1 MARREARP
9 RQTPSRL
16 PRRKAPPGPDAA
28 PTARAAT
35 GGDAGSDLSPDGRPV
50 LDATFPPRSVAV
62 IGATGWPAS
71 IGRTL
76 MKSLE
81 TAPKR
86 GRALLTESE
95 SEHRLPSS
103 RAEAAGTAA
112 ELGVPD
118 AVTLH
123 SETVTHKT
131 AILHPLTLVTR
142 RRT

>member
-35 GGDAGSDLSPDGRPV
+35 GGDAGSDLSLDGRPV
-50 LDATFPPRSVAV
+50 LDAIFPPRSVAV
-62 IGATGWPAS
+62 IGATEWPAS

-86 GRALLTESE
+86 GRALLTESG
-95 SEHRLPSS
+95 HRLPSS

-112 ELGVPD
+112 EVGVPD

-123 SETVTHKT
+123 SEPVTHKT